1 MERSSE
7 CDSGGQ
13 RFTQVPFGQYPG
25 GLVVP
30 GGSPCG
36 ALARERFPFNSSR
49 VPLCSTA
56 RRPALGPGS
65 CLREPWTA
73 GQPCGSREG
82 RERSRPPVSR
92 KGQRGHRIT
101 GLCWEQNLHGVV
113 SRNLGRRG
121 TSPLAPLHLHMHIP
135 THTHTPISTC
145 MLTHGDNTHTSTPT
159 LGHMCS
165 HIQHC
170 THSYVPLFA
179 ADLLPQGILVKA
191 HVWAR
196 LWVHLGACRE

>member
-1 MERSSE
+1 M
-7 CDSGGQ
+7 
-13 RFTQVPFGQYPG
+13 TPQVPFGQYPG

-135 THTHTPISTC
+135 THTHTLPF
-145 MLTHGDNTHTSTPT
+145 PRA
-159 LGHMCS
+159 CS
-165 HIQHC
+165 HMETTLTLPHP
-170 THSYVPLFA
+170 HSVTRAPTYNTAHIPMCPSS
-179 ADLLPQGILVKA
+179 LLTFCPKGS
-191 HVWAR
+191 
-196 LWVHLGACRE
+196 